1 MPALTRPPETLDARL
16 RHDHETRRL
25 WRSARPFPTAEATA
39 MPRPSPATV
48 YCISGLLL
56 GPWQGFGSHVHTGPA
71 AALCRDGRSR
81 GGSSKGSGGGGLL
94 RSSS

>member
-39 MPRPSPATV
+39 MPRPSPAIV
-48 YCISGLLL
+48 YRISGLLL
-56 GPWQGFGSHVHTGPA
+56 ALTLLVGFGPNT
-71 AALCRDGRSR
+71 ALVPTMQY
-81 GGSSKGSGGGGLL
+81 GLVTAKL
-94 RSSS
+94 CVLAI